1 MAFTKSKVDR
11 NDSRKKS
18 LPKNEAFDSQDCLDT
33 TLYQLWRGT
42 ISNEKSRLVFKLA
55 LYQVIKKERDQKS
68 QERVFKISKVIYLAI
83 ISKVSLTKF
92 HQN

>member
-33 TLYQLWRGT
+33 TLYQL
-42 ISNEKSRLVFKLA
+42 
-55 LYQVIKKERDQKS
+55 
-68 QERVFKISKVIYLAI
+68 
-83 ISKVSLTKF
+83 
-92 HQN
+92 